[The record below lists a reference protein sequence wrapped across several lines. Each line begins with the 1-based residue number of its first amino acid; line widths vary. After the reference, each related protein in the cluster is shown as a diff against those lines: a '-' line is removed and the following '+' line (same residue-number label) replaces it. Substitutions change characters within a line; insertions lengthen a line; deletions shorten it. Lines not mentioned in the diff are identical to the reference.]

1 MRVLF
6 TSSPGW
12 GHVHPMIP
20 LAHAFTAR
28 GDEVLWSASPEVCPA
43 LEREGIRA
51 APAGLTQP
59 DSGRIFAERFPEI
72 ESLAPSDR
80 PAFMFPRL
88 FGGVRAGPML
98 ADLAPIASHFEPDV
112 VVHEAGELAAPIVAA
127 LLGVPNITHGFGGLV
142 LKERVM
148 AASAEVSA
156 LWRSNGLEP
165 RPYAGCYDHLYL
177 DIYPPSLQMGDVA
190 HVSNIQPLRPV
201 AYATAGSEE
210 LPAIVTHA
218 NERPLV
224 YFTFGTVF
232 NTDLAQLVTIAGALG
247 DLPVRALVTVGPRGD
262 PSALGPLPPNV
273 HVARYVP
280 QTQVLPHVALV
291 VSHAGSGTFLA
302 SLGQGIPQ
310 LCIPQ
315 AADQFQNA
323 AAATRVSAGL
333 TIEPGAVT
341 TDRVTNGVE
350 RLLHEPSFAAMAR
363 NLRDEIAAMPGPA
376 RVAEVIEEL
385 TTAYKRVPM

>member
-12 GHVHPMIP
+12 GHVHPMVP
-20 LAHAFTAR
+20 LARAFIDR

-59 DSGRIFAERFPEI
+59 DSGRMFAERYPEI
-72 ESLAPSDR
+72 ESLAPPDR

-98 ADLAPIASHFEPDV
+98 ADLMPIATEFEPDT

-127 LLGVPNITHGFGGLV
+127 LLGVSNVTHGFGGLV
-142 LKERVM
+142 LEERIA
-148 AASAEVSA
+148 AASAEVSP
-156 LWRSNGLEP
+156 LWLANGLEP

-177 DIYPPSLQMGDVA
+177 DIYPPSLQKGDA
-190 HVSNIQPLRPV
+190 GHVSNIQPLRPV

-210 LPAIVTHA
+210 LPAIVTHGGDL
-218 NERPLV
+218 PLV

-232 NTDLAQLVTIAGALG
+232 NTDHVQLVTITRALG

-262 PSALGPLPPNV
+262 PSALGPTPPNV

-280 QTQVLPHVALV
+280 QTQILPHVALV

-302 SLGQGIPQ
+302 SLGSGIPQ

-323 AAATRVSAGL
+323 AAAERAGVGL

-341 TDRVTNGVE
+341 TDQVTDSIE
-350 RLLHEPSFAAMAR
+350 RLLQEPSFRRRAR
-363 NLRDEIAAMPGPA
+363 RVQNEIEAMPGPA
-376 RVAEVIEEL
+376 QVAKVIEQL
-385 TTAYKRVPM
+385 AKASKAC